1 MFAAGACLAGASST
15 EAAASAVLHVS
26 LTVSLKKVRLQL
38 PLTALMVQEDAENSV
53 EEDSPPC
60 EGGSD
65 TVVSRY
71 VPSRMVWI
79 NIH

>member
-1 MFAAGACLAGASST
+1 MLQGRPSST
-15 EAAASAVLHVS
+15 AAASAAGPS
-26 LTVSLKKVRLQL
+26 CESEESEDPFT
-38 PLTALMVQEDAENSV
+38 TALMVVEEAEKISV

-60 EGGSD
+60 EGGSE

-71 VPSRMVWI
+71 LPIRMVWI